1 MFGALPNGMLNEGLT
16 PKIPT
21 AAGTGF
27 GTAPTPPS
35 GLSWLMQDDN
45 AARGKDSGPNGP
57 GVDRGSRCRS
67 NQYYCGE
74 NLSSRKYVEEEAVC
88 LRSVNPE

>member
-35 GLSWLMQDDN
+35 GLSWLMQDGN

-57 GVDRGSRCRS
+57 GMNPGS
-67 NQYYCGE
+67 
-74 NLSSRKYVEEEAVC
+74 VHAAV
-88 LRSVNPE
+88 SVKTIRLLWRTSPQDM